1 MAQKTVGQVLRA
13 KRAKLDMT
21 LNEAENLTKI
31 QKTYIVALEQDNY
44 DALPGDF
51 YIKAYIKQYAERLD
65 LDSDKMISAY
75 ENGKSEPSIATLMQ
89 MADIFNTSVDYII
102 GYTNIRQPIDK
113 TVQMSLNEDE
123 CDLLGGYRELSA
135 KQQNIA
141 LGVILGLLNS
151 EKN

>member
-1 MAQKTVGQVLRA
+1 MNRIAMLR
-13 KRAKLDMT
+13 KEKGLSQISLSLKL
-21 LNEAENLTKI
+21 NVS
-31 QKTYIVALEQDNY
+31 Q
-44 DALPGDF
+44 
-51 YIKAYIKQYAERLD
+51 
-65 LDSDKMISAY
+65 KMISAY

-151 EKN
+151 KKIKVISAVFADMTCFLNMKNCCCNSKVN

>member
-1 MAQKTVGQVLRA
+1 MNRIAMLR
-13 KRAKLDMT
+13 KKGLSQISLSLKL
-21 LNEAENLTKI
+21 NVS
-31 QKTYIVALEQDNY
+31 Q
-44 DALPGDF
+44 
-51 YIKAYIKQYAERLD
+51 
-65 LDSDKMISAY
+65 KMISAY

-141 LGVILGLLNS
+141 LEVILGLLNS
-151 EKN
+151 EKIKVISAVFADMTCFFKYEELLLQFQSKLKVIRRRKLW

>member
-1 MAQKTVGQVLRA
+1 MNRIAMLR
-13 KRAKLDMT
+13 KEKGLSQISLSLKL
-21 LNEAENLTKI
+21 NVS
-31 QKTYIVALEQDNY
+31 Q
-44 DALPGDF
+44 
-51 YIKAYIKQYAERLD
+51 
-65 LDSDKMISAY
+65 KMISAY

-123 CDLLGGYRELSA
+123 CDLLGGYRELSP

-151 EKN
+151 EKIKVISAVFADMTCFFKYEELLLQFQSKLKVIRRRKLW

>member
-1 MAQKTVGQVLRA
+1 MNRIAMLR
-13 KRAKLDMT
+13 KEKGLSQISLSLKL
-21 LNEAENLTKI
+21 NVS
-31 QKTYIVALEQDNY
+31 Q
-44 DALPGDF
+44 
-51 YIKAYIKQYAERLD
+51 
-65 LDSDKMISAY
+65 KMISAY

-151 EKN
+151 EKIKVISAVFADMTCFLNMKNCCCNSKVN